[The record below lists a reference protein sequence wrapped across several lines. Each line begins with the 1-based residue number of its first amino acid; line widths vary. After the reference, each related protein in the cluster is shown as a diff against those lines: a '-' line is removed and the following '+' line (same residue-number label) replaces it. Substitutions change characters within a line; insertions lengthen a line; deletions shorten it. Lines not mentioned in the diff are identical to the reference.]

1 MTTLEFLS
9 YLRGLDIR
17 VWVEGDKLRFRAPES
32 ALTPS
37 LRAELGKRKAD
48 IIEFLSQTTDDV
60 ISEAPPMVPLPRD
73 REFPL
78 SFSQERLWFLDQLD
92 PGSAAYNI
100 HSATR
105 FQGPLAVE
113 VLERCLNEMVLRH
126 ESLRTTFKSVDG
138 RAVQVIAPYEP
149 FPLTVLDLSGLDETA
164 RLAELER
171 LATAEA
177 QQPFDLSRGPLLRV
191 RLIRLAPQDHVWI
204 ENIHHIVS
212 DDWSMKVFTNE
223 LAELY
228 KSYVQG
234 KPSPLAE
241 LPIQY
246 ADFAHWQ
253 REWLQ
258 GEVLDSQVAYWKKQ
272 LGGNLPVLQM
282 PTDHP
287 RPSNQTFRGTQAKFL
302 LPTSFYAALKTLC
315 DREGVTLFMLMLA
328 AFQTLLHRYTNQED
342 IIVGSPIAGRSQIET
357 EKIIGFFLNT
367 LVLRTDLS
375 GRPTFREL
383 LARVRE
389 VCLGAYAHQEIPFE
403 PLLEQLRIKRDL
415 SRTPLFQTM
424 LVLLNTPVST
434 PTSTADMMGL
444 TFSPV
449 KIDNGTTK
457 FDLSLSLTETGEGID
472 GVLDFNLDLF
482 DPPTIGRLLGHFK
495 SILETVVR
503 DPAVRLHELP
513 LLSAAEEEKLL
524 VEWNDTETPY
534 SEGACLHQL
543 VEAQVERTPEAV
555 AVVCENEQ
563 LTYRELDT
571 KANQLAHHLRGLG
584 VGAEVRVGICMER
597 SLELIVAML
606 GVLKAGAAYLP
617 LDPLY
622 SKERL
627 GFALADAQVPVLLT
641 QERLVEI
648 LPQHDALAICLD
660 TGWEEIGSRSE
671 SRPDSEAA
679 PDSVAIVL
687 YTSGSTGTPKGALLP
702 HRALVNYVE
711 AANENYQL
719 TPADRVLQFGSISF
733 DLSAEEIYP
742 TLSTGA
748 TLVLRDNPLIDAA
761 STFLQK
767 CEGWG
772 VTVLDLPTLYWH
784 ELTTRIHDEDLSL
797 YPALR
802 IVIIGGEKALPEQVA
817 LWHRR
822 AGAGVR
828 LINTYGP
835 TEATI
840 AATRCDLETPPE
852 DNGALREVPIGRP
865 INNVQV
871 YILDAQLRPTPVGVP
886 GELHIGGV
894 GLVRGYHNRPALTAE
909 RFIPNP
915 FAREG
920 GGARLYRTGDQARYL
935 PDGQIEYV
943 GRIDRQVK
951 IRGFRVELGEI
962 EFALA
967 QHADVHEAVVV
978 VLEDDPEQKR
988 LAAYVV
994 CSQGREPSVGELRRF
1009 LRERLPDYMV
1019 PSHFVFLDQFPLNT
1033 NGKVDRDALPEPDRT
1048 RFDGGEGF
1056 VAPRTETEKIL
1067 AGIWADLLRVEQV
1080 GVFDDFFELGGHSLL
1095 AMRITSR
1102 VREAFGV
1109 EVPLRAFFLTP
1120 NVEGLAEAVEAARRE
1135 GRHEDNEIKQTL
1147 DVLEN
1152 LSEEEVRAML
1162 LELQNS

>member
-9 YLRGLDIR
+9 YLRGLDIK
-17 VWVEGDKLRFRAPES
+17 VWAEGDKLRFRAPES

-37 LRAELGKRKAD
+37 LRAELGRRKAD
-48 IIEFLSQTTDDV
+48 IIEFFTQTTDAV
-60 ISEAPPMVPLPRD
+60 ITEAPPIKRLPRD
-73 REFPL
+73 MEFPL

-105 FQGPLAVE
+105 FQGPLAVD

-126 ESLRTTFKSVDG
+126 ESLRTTFKSIDG

-149 FPLTVLDLSGLDETA
+149 FPLNVLDLSALEETA
-164 RLAELER
+164 RFAELER
-171 LATAEA
+171 LATEEA

-191 RLIRLAPQDHVWI
+191 RLIRLAPEDHVWI

-302 LPTSFYAALKTLC
+302 LPTSFYGALKNLC
-315 DREGVTLFMLMLA
+315 DQEGVTLFMLMLA

-342 IIVGSPIAGRSQIET
+342 IIVGSPIAGRSQVET

-424 LVLLNTPVST
+424 LVLLNTPVTS

-457 FDLSLSLTETGEGID
+457 FDLSLSLTETADGID
-472 GVLDFNLDLF
+472 GVLDFNVDLF
-482 DPPTIGRLLGHFK
+482 DPPTIQRLLGHFR
-495 SILETVVR
+495 SILEAVVR
-503 DPAVRLHELP
+503 DPAVRLQDLP
-513 LLSAAEEEKLL
+513 LLCEAEEKRLL
-524 VEWNDTETPY
+524 VEWNDTRKPY
-534 SEGACLHQL
+534 SENACLHQL
-543 VEAQVERTPEAV
+543 VEAQVERTPDAV
-555 AVVCENEQ
+555 AVVFENEG
-563 LTYRELDT
+563 LTYRELDAR
-571 KANQLAHHLRGLG
+571 ANQLAHHLRGLG
-584 VGAEVRVGICMER
+584 VGAEARVGICMER

-622 SKERL
+622 SQERL
-627 GFALADAQVPVLLT
+627 GFALDDAQVPVLLT
-641 QERLVEI
+641 QQRLVEI
-648 LPQHDALAICLD
+648 LPVHNAQTICLD
-660 TGWEEIGSRSE
+660 TEWAEIGSHSE

-719 TPADRVLQFGSISF
+719 TPADRVLQFGSMSF

-742 TLSTGA
+742 SLTTGA
-748 TLVLRDNPLIDAA
+748 TLVLRDNPLIDAP

-767 CEGWG
+767 CEDWG
-772 VTVLDLPTLYWH
+772 ITVLDLPTLYWH
-784 ELTTRIHDEDLSL
+784 ELTTRINDEDLSL

-802 IVIIGGEKALPEQVA
+802 IVIIGGEKALPEQVV

-822 AGAGVR
+822 AGAHLR

-840 AATRCDLETPPE
+840 AATRCDLETPRE
-852 DNGALREVPIGRP
+852 DNGSLCEVPIGRP

-871 YILDAQLRPTPVGVP
+871 YILDAQLRPTPIGVP

-894 GLVRGYHNRPALTAE
+894 GLVRGYYNRPELTAE

-915 FAREG
+915 FGSEAG
-920 GGARLYRTGDQARYL
+920 TRLYKTGDQARYL

-962 EFALA
+962 EFILA
-967 QHADVHEAVVV
+967 QHADVHEAVVT

-994 CSQGREPSVGELRRF
+994 CSQGQEPSVGELRRF

-1019 PSHFVFLDQFPLNT
+1019 PSHFVFLDQLPLNT
-1033 NGKVDRDALPEPDRT
+1033 NGKVDRSALPEPDRT
-1048 RFDGGEGF
+1048 RLESGEGY
-1056 VAPRTETEKIL
+1056 VAPRTETEQIL
-1067 AGIWADLLRVEQV
+1067 AGIWADLLHVEQV
-1080 GVFDDFFELGGHSLL
+1080 GIFDDFFELGGHSLL

-1120 NVEGLAEAVEAARRE
+1120 NVEGLAQAVEAARRA
-1135 GRHEDNEIKQTL
+1135 GQHEDNEIKHTL

-1162 LELQNS
+1162 LELQSS